1 MAEQNLDGIDAGE
14 TPVMDEMSNSDASEN
29 PQGETPATD
38 VTSAKSQKGSNA
50 KRDAQPTATNED
62 AEDGDDGEDGFSAAD
77 VDELVFDNWLNKQP
91 VQVQELVAR
100 QQKALR
106 DALVDERNQRKQLTK
121 QIGALQKKTEG
132 NAVTA
137 KELREL
143 RSTLEE
149 TQRRARFYESLPGDL
164 TNPKLAFAAA
174 QMNGWLGNNGQA
186 DRDTI
191 RREMP
196 ELFRRITVPTANA
209 GAGAKQSGTQTEPS
223 MNAFIRAAL
232 GRE

>member
-1 MAEQNLDGIDAGE
+1 MADQNLEGIDAGE
-14 TPVMDEMSNSDASEN
+14 TPVMDEMSNSDAPEGT

-38 VTSAKSQKGSNA
+38 VTSAKSQKATA
-50 KRDAQPTATNED
+50 KRDAQPPATED
-62 AEDGDDGEDGFSAAD
+62 SEDEGYDGDQAD
-77 VDELVFDNWLNKQP
+77 VDELIFDNWLSKQP
-91 VQVQELVAR
+91 VEVQELVAR

-106 DALVDERNQRKQLTK
+106 DALVDERNQRKQLNK
-121 QIGALQKKTEG
+121 QVGALQKRASDSVV
-132 NAVTA
+132 NA

-143 RSTLEE
+143 KATLEE
-149 TQRRARFYESLPGDL
+149 TQKRARFYESLPTDL

-186 DRDTI
+186 DWETI

>member
-1 MAEQNLDGIDAGE
+1 MADQNLEGIDAGE
-14 TPVMDEMSNSDASEN
+14 TPVMDEMSNSDAPEGT

-38 VTSAKSQKGSNA
+38 VTSAKSQKATA
-50 KRDAQPTATNED
+50 KRDAQPPATED
-62 AEDGDDGEDGFSAAD
+62 SEDEGYDGDQAD
-77 VDELVFDNWLNKQP
+77 VDELIFDNWLSKQP
-91 VQVQELVAR
+91 VEVQELVAR

-106 DALVDERNQRKQLTK
+106 DALVDERNQRKQLNK
-121 QIGALQKKTEG
+121 QVGALQKRASDSVV
-132 NAVTA
+132 NA

-143 RSTLEE
+143 KATLEE
-149 TQRRARFYESLPGDL
+149 TQKRARFYESLPTDL

-186 DRDTI
+186 DWETM